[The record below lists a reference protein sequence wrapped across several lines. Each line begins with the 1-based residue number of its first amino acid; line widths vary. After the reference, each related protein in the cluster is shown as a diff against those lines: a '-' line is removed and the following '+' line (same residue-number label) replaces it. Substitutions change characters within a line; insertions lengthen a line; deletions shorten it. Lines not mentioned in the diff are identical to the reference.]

1 MRWLK
6 ASIGGACRTATA
18 AVSGGMVAST
28 CIPHTSAPLLLAC
41 PLQLGQTTPAQQALR
56 SPSPKCAPLPPPS
69 AAAPETIP
77 ACVATVPDA
86 ASFTGTAQAET
97 PASGAEDTPAGS
109 AATPRAAAGGTEDA
123 DAEDVWPQQVG
134 FEICVP

>member
-1 MRWLK
+1 MRE
-6 ASIGGACRTATA
+6 
-18 AVSGGMVAST
+18 
-28 CIPHTSAPLLLAC
+28 
-41 PLQLGQTTPAQQALR
+41 
-56 SPSPKCAPLPPPS
+56 PS
-69 AAAPETIP
+69 ALCPACGRKSERIP
-77 ACVATVPDA
+77 ACVAAVPDA

-97 PASGAEDTPAGS
+97 PASGAEDTSAGS